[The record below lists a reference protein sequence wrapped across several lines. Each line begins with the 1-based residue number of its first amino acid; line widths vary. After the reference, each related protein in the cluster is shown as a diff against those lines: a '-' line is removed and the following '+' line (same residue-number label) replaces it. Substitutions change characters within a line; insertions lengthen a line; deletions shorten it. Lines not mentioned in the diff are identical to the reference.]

1 MSLAGLPLAPIGG
14 PLRAWLDSAV
24 ASEKLSPTSK
34 VDVEMLVQIHRH
46 PRLRRPARAR
56 PARGARFIAAPSRSI
71 ADRDQ
76 DTVTSGD
83 DEART

>member
-34 VDVEMLVQIHRH
+34 VDAYIVARH
-46 PRLRRPARAR
+46 VSSRGRLP
-56 PARGARFIAAPSRSI
+56 GAPDLPEERVSSLLQ
-71 ADRDQ
+71 ADPLPTAIKTR
-76 DTVTSGD
+76 
-83 DEART
+83 